1 MRTTVLYCRDVREW
15 LERPATCIYW
25 LLLLT
30 ISGMHSRCSNG
41 LRKYRLGSL
50 LHFSLVKAISWL
62 IFFSFSP
69 AAVQNSTKAPLKRSN
84 VEKVT
89 NMQILVLFCIL
100 LVMALVSSVGALL
113 WNRTHGEVV
122 WYLGSN
128 SEYSGTEPVIH
139 QTVGPARLLP
149 SLH

>member
-1 MRTTVLYCRDVREW
+1 MKNEFAS
-15 LERPATCIYW
+15 ATIG
-25 LLLLT
+25 
-30 ISGMHSRCSNG
+30 ISH
-41 LRKYRLGSL
+41 Y
-50 LHFSLVKAISWL
+50 L
-62 IFFSFSP
+62 IASV
-69 AAVQNSTKAPLKRSN
+69 AVQNSTKAPLKRSN

-128 SEYSGTEPVIH
+128 SEYTGCVLGC
-139 QTVGPARLLP
+139 VRLDGHP
-149 SLH
+149 GS